1 MAQIHHSGA
10 CLQRAALLACRLVA
24 ETQGAIPGQEPADR
38 PALVKFVAGC
48 DATVQRLQADFQP
61 ISARIGQVSEPYESV
76 ASCSTCRHGTSELDR
91 LHWHTCSAAYLTAPV
106 LTHRRCL
113 LLGLPSTV
121 WQQGQD
127 MQV

>member
-76 ASCSTCRHGTSELDR
+76 ASCSATIRMSLSH
-91 LHWHTCSAAYLTAPV
+91 LHILSLLPNCAGEPQEQATPVRQHRSCEICS
-106 LTHRRCL
+106 
-113 LLGLPSTV
+113 
-121 WQQGQD
+121 
-127 MQV
+127 